1 MVVLFITSG
10 FNNHSLRNFTRIY
23 FVALFVGLLFLFTRL
38 NWKKVAI
45 IFSRDISTIIRLFG
59 RLTPYGQSWA
69 KFRLGALGSSNAKC
83 CLSSN

>member
-1 MVVLFITSG
+1 MFKERVWLCWLLLLALTITLSV
-10 FNNHSLRNFTRIY
+10 NFTRIY

-45 IFSRDISTIIRLFG
+45 IFSRDISTIIRLFH

-69 KFRLGALGSSNAKC
+69 KFRLGALGS
-83 CLSSN
+83 